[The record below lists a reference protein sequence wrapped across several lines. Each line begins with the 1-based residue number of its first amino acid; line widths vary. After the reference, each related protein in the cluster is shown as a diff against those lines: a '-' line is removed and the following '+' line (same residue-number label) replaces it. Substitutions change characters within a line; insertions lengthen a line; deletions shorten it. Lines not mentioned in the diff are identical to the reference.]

1 MDLWWQRAFEAVGQD
16 FADLND
22 PAQFARLLIRL
33 VLVVLL
39 GGVIGFERQ
48 RAGKAAGV
56 RTHMLVAVGVAVF
69 VTVAQQSGMNPPAMS
84 RVVQGLIAGIGFL
97 GAGTILK
104 LADEGEIHGLTTAA
118 SIWVTAAIGLA
129 VGMGRDATAILSTAV
144 VWAILAV
151 VPRLERIID
160 KRRR

>member
-1 MDLWWQRAFEAVGQD
+1 MGLWWQRAFEAVGQD
-16 FADLND
+16 FSDLND
-22 PAQFARLLIRL
+22 PAQFAHLVIRL
-33 VLVVLL
+33 ALAALL
-39 GGVIGFERQ
+39 GGAIGFERQ
-48 RAGKAAGV
+48 RAGKAAGL

-84 RVVQGLIAGIGFL
+84 RVVQGLIVGIGFL
-97 GAGTILK
+97 GAGVILK
-104 LADEGEIHGLTTAA
+104 VAQEGEIHGLTTAA
-118 SIWVTAAIGLA
+118 SIWVTASIGLA
-129 VGMGRDATAILSTAV
+129 VGLGREATAILSTAV